1 MANKIQ
7 TVAIYCGSND
17 GRVESYKQFATKL
30 GKVLAKRKI
39 NLVYGGTNKG
49 LMGILANS
57 AIEKGA
63 HVTGVITERLKAK
76 NQVHPNLSMIE
87 TYPTMQSR
95 KARMIE
101 LADACIMMPGGI
113 GTLEEFMEVWTLNQL
128 GETSKPLGVLNIDN
142 YFGNLIAFI
151 EHMIAERFLPSAH
164 RNGIVVNPD
173 PEELIN
179 LLVKFSPVTVEKW
192 LDQTQRI

>member
-39 NLVYGGTNKG
+39 NLVYGGTNRG

-192 LDQTQRI
+192 LD

>member
-1 MANKIQ
+1 MANKIR
-7 TVAIYCGSND
+7 TVAIYCGSNN
-17 GRVESYKQFATKL
+17 GRVESYKQNATKL

-49 LMGILANS
+49 LMGVLANS

-95 KARMIE
+95 KTRMIE

-128 GETSKPLGVLNIDN
+128 GETSKPLGILNINN
-142 YFGNLIAFI
+142 YFENLIAFI

-164 RNGIVVNPD
+164 RNGIVVNSD

-179 LLVKFSPVTVEKW
+179 LLFKFSPVTVEKW
-192 LDQTQRI
+192 LD

>member
-1 MANKIQ
+1 MANEIL
-7 TVAIYCGSND
+7 TVAIYCGSNN

-49 LMGILANS
+49 LMGVLANS
-57 AIEKGA
+57 AIEEGA

-95 KARMIE
+95 KTRMIE

-128 GETSKPLGVLNIDN
+128 GETSKPLGILNINN
-142 YFGNLIAFI
+142 YFENLISFI

-192 LDQTQRI
+192 LD

>member
-1 MANKIQ
+1 MANEIR
-7 TVAIYCGSND
+7 TVAIYCGSNN

-39 NLVYGGTNKG
+39 DLVYGGTNKG
-49 LMGILANS
+49 LMGVLANS

-63 HVTGVITERLKAK
+63 HVTGVITERLRAK

-192 LDQTQRI
+192 LD

>member
-30 GKVLAKRKI
+30 GKVLAERKI

-49 LMGILANS
+49 LMGVLANS

-192 LDQTQRI
+192 LD

>member
-1 MANKIQ
+1 MANKIR
-7 TVAIYCGSND
+7 TVAIYCGSNN
-17 GRVESYKQFATKL
+17 GRVESYKQNATKL

-49 LMGILANS
+49 LMGVLANS

-95 KARMIE
+95 KTRMIE

-128 GETSKPLGVLNIDN
+128 GETSKPLGILNINN
-142 YFGNLIAFI
+142 YFENLIAFI

-164 RNGIVVNPD
+164 RNGIVVSSD

-192 LDQTQRI
+192 LD

>member
-1 MANKIQ
+1 MANKIR
-7 TVAIYCGSND
+7 TVAIYCGSNN
-17 GRVESYKQFATKL
+17 GRVESYKQNATKL

-49 LMGILANS
+49 LMGVLANS

-95 KARMIE
+95 KTRMIE

-128 GETSKPLGVLNIDN
+128 GETSKPLGILNINN
-142 YFGNLIAFI
+142 YFENLIAFI

-164 RNGIVVNPD
+164 RNGIVVNSD

-179 LLVKFSPVTVEKW
+179 LLVEFSPVTVEKW
-192 LDQTQRI
+192 LD

>member
-151 EHMIAERFLPSAH
+151 EHMIAERFLPPAH

-192 LDQTQRI
+192 LD

>member
-1 MANKIQ
+1 MANKIR
-7 TVAIYCGSND
+7 TVAIYCGSNN

-49 LMGILANS
+49 LMGVLANS
-57 AIEKGA
+57 AIEEGA

-95 KARMIE
+95 KTRMIE

-128 GETSKPLGVLNIDN
+128 GETSKPLGILNVNN
-142 YFGNLIAFI
+142 YFENLIAFI

-164 RNGIVVNPD
+164 KNGIVVSSD

-179 LLVKFSPVTVEKW
+179 LLVKFLPVTVEKW
-192 LDQTQRI
+192 LD

>member
-30 GKVLAKRKI
+30 GKILAKRKI

-76 NQVHPNLSMIE
+76 KQVHPNLSMIE

-151 EHMIAERFLPSAH
+151 EHMIAESFLPSAH

-192 LDQTQRI
+192 LD

>member
-173 PEELIN
+173 PEELIS

-192 LDQTQRI
+192 LD

>member
-1 MANKIQ
+1 MANEIR
-7 TVAIYCGSND
+7 TVAIYCGSNN

-39 NLVYGGTNKG
+39 DLVYGGTNKG
-49 LMGILANS
+49 LMGVLANS

-63 HVTGVITERLKAK
+63 HVTGVITERLRAK

-95 KARMIE
+95 KTRMIE

-113 GTLEEFMEVWTLNQL
+113 GTLEEFMEIWTLNQL
-128 GETSKPLGVLNIDN
+128 GETSKPLGILNINN
-142 YFGNLIAFI
+142 YFENLIAFI

-164 RNGIVVNPD
+164 RNGIVINSD

-179 LLVKFSPVTVEKW
+179 LLFKFSPVTVEKW
-192 LDQTQRI
+192 LD

>member
-1 MANKIQ
+1 MANEIL
-7 TVAIYCGSND
+7 TVAIYCGSNN

-49 LMGILANS
+49 LMGVLANS
-57 AIEKGA
+57 AIEEGA

-95 KARMIE
+95 KTRMIE

-192 LDQTQRI
+192 LD

>member
-39 NLVYGGTNKG
+39 NLVYGGTNRG

-95 KARMIE
+95 KTRMIE

-151 EHMIAERFLPSAH
+151 EHMIVERFLPSAH

-192 LDQTQRI
+192 LD

>member
-7 TVAIYCGSND
+7 TVAIYCGSNN

-30 GKVLAKRKI
+30 GKVLAERKI
-39 NLVYGGTNKG
+39 NLIYGGTNKG
-49 LMGILANS
+49 LMGVLANS

-63 HVTGVITERLKAK
+63 HVTGVITERLRAK

-192 LDQTQRI
+192 LD

>member
-1 MANKIQ
+1 MANEIL
-7 TVAIYCGSND
+7 TVAIYCGSNN

-49 LMGILANS
+49 LMGVLANS
-57 AIEKGA
+57 AIEEGA

-95 KARMIE
+95 KTRMIE

-128 GETSKPLGVLNIDN
+128 GETSKPLGILNINN
-142 YFGNLIAFI
+142 YFENLIAFI

-164 RNGIVVNPD
+164 RNGIVVNSD

-179 LLVKFSPVTVEKW
+179 LLFKFSPVTVEKW
-192 LDQTQRI
+192 LD

>member
-1 MANKIQ
+1 MANEIQ
-7 TVAIYCGSND
+7 TVAIYCGSNN

-39 NLVYGGTNKG
+39 DLVYGGTNKG
-49 LMGILANS
+49 LMGVLANS
-57 AIEKGA
+57 AIEEGA

-164 RNGIVVNPD
+164 RSGIMVNSD

-192 LDQTQRI
+192 LD

>member
-1 MANKIQ
+1 MANEIL
-7 TVAIYCGSND
+7 TVAIYCGSNN

-30 GKVLAKRKI
+30 VKVLAKRKI

-49 LMGILANS
+49 LMGVLANS
-57 AIEKGA
+57 AIEEGA

-95 KARMIE
+95 KTRMIE

-128 GETSKPLGVLNIDN
+128 GETSKPLGILNVNN
-142 YFGNLIAFI
+142 YFENLIAFI

-164 RNGIVVNPD
+164 KNGIVVSSD

-192 LDQTQRI
+192 LD

>member
-1 MANKIQ
+1 
-7 TVAIYCGSND
+7 
-17 GRVESYKQFATKL
+17 
-30 GKVLAKRKI
+30 
-39 NLVYGGTNKG
+39 
-49 LMGILANS
+49 
-57 AIEKGA
+57 
-63 HVTGVITERLKAK
+63 
-76 NQVHPNLSMIE
+76 MIE

-164 RNGIVVNPD
+164 RHGIVVNPD
-173 PEELIN
+173 PEELID

-192 LDQTQRI
+192 LD

>member
-39 NLVYGGTNKG
+39 NLVYGGTNRG
-49 LMGILANS
+49 LMGILAYS

-63 HVTGVITERLKAK
+63 HVSGVITERLKAK

-128 GETSKPLGVLNIDN
+128 GETSKPLGILNIND
-142 YFGNLIAFI
+142 YFENLIAFI
-151 EHMIAERFLPSAH
+151 EHMIEERFLPSAH
-164 RNGIVVNPD
+164 RNGIVVNSD

-179 LLVKFSPVTVEKW
+179 LLFKFSPVTVEKW
-192 LDQTQRI
+192 LD

>member
-1 MANKIQ
+1 MANEIR
-7 TVAIYCGSND
+7 TVAIYCGSNN

-192 LDQTQRI
+192 LD

>member
-1 MANKIQ
+1 MANEIR
-7 TVAIYCGSND
+7 TVAIYCGSNN
-17 GRVESYKQFATKL
+17 GRVENYKQFATKL
-30 GKVLAKRKI
+30 GKVLATRKI

-49 LMGILANS
+49 LMGVLANS
-57 AIEKGA
+57 AIEEGA

-95 KARMIE
+95 KTRMIE

-128 GETSKPLGVLNIDN
+128 GETSKPLGILNINN
-142 YFGNLIAFI
+142 YFENLIAFI

-164 RNGIVVNPD
+164 RNGIVVNSD

-192 LDQTQRI
+192 LD

>member
-1 MANKIQ
+1 MANEIR
-7 TVAIYCGSND
+7 TVAIYCGSNN

-39 NLVYGGTNKG
+39 DLVYGGTNKG
-49 LMGILANS
+49 LMGVLANS

-63 HVTGVITERLKAK
+63 HVTGVITERLRAK

-95 KARMIE
+95 KTRMIE

-128 GETSKPLGVLNIDN
+128 GETSKPLGILNINN
-142 YFGNLIAFI
+142 YFENLIAFI

-164 RNGIVVNPD
+164 RNGIVVNSD

-179 LLVKFSPVTVEKW
+179 LLFKFSPVTVEKW
-192 LDQTQRI
+192 LD

>member
-1 MANKIQ
+1 MANKIR
-7 TVAIYCGSND
+7 TVAIYCGSNN
-17 GRVESYKQFATKL
+17 GRVESYKQNATKL

-49 LMGILANS
+49 LMGVLANS

-95 KARMIE
+95 KTKMIE

-128 GETSKPLGVLNIDN
+128 GETSKPLGILNINN
-142 YFGNLIAFI
+142 YFENLIAFI

-164 RNGIVVNPD
+164 RNGIVVNSD

-179 LLVKFSPVTVEKW
+179 LLVEFSPVTVEKW
-192 LDQTQRI
+192 LD

>member
-30 GKVLAKRKI
+30 GKVLAKREI

-87 TYPTMQSR
+87 TFPTMQSR

-192 LDQTQRI
+192 LD

>member
-1 MANKIQ
+1 MANKIR
-7 TVAIYCGSND
+7 TVAIYCGSNN

-49 LMGILANS
+49 LMGVLANS

-95 KARMIE
+95 KTRMIE

-128 GETSKPLGVLNIDN
+128 GETSKPLGILNINN
-142 YFGNLIAFI
+142 YFENLIAFI

-164 RNGIVVNPD
+164 RNGIVVNSD

-179 LLVKFSPVTVEKW
+179 LLVEFSPVTVEKW
-192 LDQTQRI
+192 LD